1 MQIHERFNWANN
13 FLADESMS
21 SRLQLTHN
29 WEDGPQRHMPRR
41 IPWCASTVSEVAG
54 SGGYRR
60 LRGL

>member
-21 SRLQLTHN
+21 Y

-41 IPWCASTVSEVAG
+41 IPWWASTVSEVAG